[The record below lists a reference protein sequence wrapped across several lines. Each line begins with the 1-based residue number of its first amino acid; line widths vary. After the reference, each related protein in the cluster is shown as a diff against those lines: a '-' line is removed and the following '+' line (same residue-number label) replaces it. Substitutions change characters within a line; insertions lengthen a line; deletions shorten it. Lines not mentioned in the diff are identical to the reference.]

1 MQRLAVL
8 AMIGSAAAW
17 GGGTVMSKALLDEGL
32 PPVTLLVVQLLAS
45 CTVLWLIV
53 WGRRLPVRGR
63 DVRAGWTGVLEPGLA
78 YLIGLIGVQWTTASQ
93 ASIISAT
100 EPVWVLCFAVLFLA
114 ERVSMRTVGLLGVSM
129 LGVILVTGELSGTG
143 GTWQGDAFVLIGT
156 LAAAGYVIS
165 SRHSAQHSP
174 PLVLAAMQ
182 QTVGLG
188 VALCAL
194 PFSATIAPISGTAL
208 LGAIACGIV
217 QYALAFSLYLTALR
231 TIPAT
236 DPNFW
241 RGGGDGFLGG
251 TDGCRPVDWC
261 DIGWAG
267 THRAETRALAPCSL
281 CDRFAHKGLRVTV
294 SQPAR

>member
-114 ERVSMRTVGLLGVSM
+114 ERVSIRTVGLLGVSM

-143 GTWQGDAFVLIGT
+143 GTWQGDALVLVGT

-194 PFSATIAPISGTAL
+194 PFSATSAPISGTAL

-236 DPNFW
+236 YAALYLTLTPIF
-241 RGGGDGFLGG
+241 GVAGATVFLGERM
-251 TDGCRPVDWC
+251 DAVQW
-261 DIGWAG
+261 IGAILVG
-267 THRAETRALAPCSL
+267 LALM
-281 CDRFAHKGLRVTV
+281 GLKREP
-294 SQPAR
+294 SPPARSATASHTRG